1 VKFPQVDIRA
11 HRACLEAGKQMLA
24 LRFKYDAMANKV
36 QRGLFGCLPP
46 AILG

>member
-1 VKFPQVDIRA
+1 MKFPQVDIRA